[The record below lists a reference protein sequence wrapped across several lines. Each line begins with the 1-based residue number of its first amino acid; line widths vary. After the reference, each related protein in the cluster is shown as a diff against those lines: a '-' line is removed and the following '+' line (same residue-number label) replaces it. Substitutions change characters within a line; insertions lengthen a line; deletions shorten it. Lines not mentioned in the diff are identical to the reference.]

1 MNYLIYKITNKI
13 NHKYYIGMHK
23 TNNINDGYMGS
34 GKLIKAAI
42 KKYGLESFIKEILF
56 IFDNESDMKEKEK
69 ELVIISEQ
77 TYNLCP
83 GGHGG
88 FGYINANLHKWKG
101 IHQRGR
107 KLADRVLEEKYGL
120 TWRTIVGKKGF
131 KSRREKYPELS
142 RKVAIRGNKE
152 GWFGFKDRKHSPETI
167 KKMQKSK
174 NVGKQNSQFG
184 TCWICNEEGN
194 KKIQKKDLDIY
205 LNLGYVKGRIMHR

>member
-1 MNYLIYKITNKI
+1 
-13 NHKYYIGMHK
+13 MHK

-88 FGYINANLHKWKG
+88 FGYINANLHKWEG

-152 GWFGFKDRKHSPETI
+152 GWFGFKDRKHNPETI

-174 NVGKQNSQFG
+174 NVGKQNSQYG

>member
-1 MNYLIYKITNKI
+1 MHYLIYKITNKI

-42 KKYGLESFIKEILF
+42 KKYGLEFFIKEILF
-56 IFDNESDMKEKEK
+56 IFDNESDMIEKEK

-83 GGHGG
+83 GGLGG
-88 FGYINANLHKWKG
+88 FDYINANLHRWEG
-101 IHQRGR
+101 LHQNGR
-107 KLADRVLEEKYGL
+107 KLADKVLEEKYGL
-120 TWRTIVGKKGF
+120 NWRTIVGKKGF
-131 KSRREKYPELS
+131 KTRSERYPELS
-142 RKVAIRGNKE
+142 RQTAIRGKKE
-152 GWFGFKDRKHSPETI
+152 GWLCWKGKTHTPETI
-167 KKMQKSK
+167 KKMRKSK
-174 NVGKQNSQFG
+174 NVGKQNSQYG

-194 KKIQKKDLDIY
+194 KKIQKEDLDIY

>member
-1 MNYLIYKITNKI
+1 MFYTIYKITNKI
-13 NHKYYIGMHK
+13 NGKYYIGKHITK
-23 TNNINDGYMGS
+23 DLNDGYMGS
-34 GKLIKAAI
+34 GLRITRAI
-42 KKYGLESFIKEILF
+42 KKYGIEKFEKEILHLLN
-56 IFDNESDMKEKEK
+56 NEEEMNNKEK
-69 ELVIISEQ
+69 ELVVISEQ

-83 GGHGG
+83 GGQGG
-88 FGYINANLHKWKG
+88 FGYINANLHRWEG
-101 IHQRGR
+101 IHQNGR
-107 KLADRVLEEKYGL
+107 KLADKVLEEKYGL

-131 KSRREKYPELS
+131 KSRREKHPELS
-142 RKVAIRGNKE
+142 RQVAIRGNKE

-174 NVGKQNSQFG
+174 NVGKENSQYG